1 MSQWG
6 NKDYANNVPKYLN
19 TGAPGA
25 YISNSNV
32 YLVDSKRIANAT
44 FGSGKAVAHQGWV
57 KVTQGTG
64 YVAGLTVSNVNT
76 ALTYANSYL
85 AFTGTGTSAANAQMV
100 VHGGNNITIVL
111 HSAGAGYNTAPT
123 VAASNTANNA
133 SLVFTVRPGGRMGR
147 VQAETL
153 VALSDPTLTSP
164 ATSGLPYFT

>member
-19 TGAPGA
+19 TGSAGS

-32 YLVDSKRIANAT
+32 FLVDSKRMANAT
-44 FGSGKAVAHQGWV
+44 FGAGKAVAHQGWV

-64 YVAGLTVSNVNT
+64 YVAGLTVANVNSS
-76 ALTYANSYL
+76 LTYANAYL
-85 AFTGTGTSAANAQMV
+85 SFTGSNTTPANGQIV
-100 VHGGNNITIVL
+100 VHGGNNVTIVL
-111 HSAGAGYNTAPT
+111 NSAGAGYNTAPT
-123 VAASNTANNA
+123 VAVTGANNA
-133 SLVFTVRPGGRMGR
+133 SLVFTVLPGGRMGR

-153 VALSDPTLTSP
+153 VALSDPTLTAP